1 MFFIRSSGKPRNL
14 IVSKQKLW
22 DIQSN
27 ALEKS
32 NPMIAS
38 GVLFLHDKV
47 LKSRIV
53 LLQFAMLEFDV
64 YAF

>member
-1 MFFIRSSGKPRNL
+1 MFFISSSGKPRNL

-22 DIQSN
+22 DIQSK

-32 NPMIAS
+32 SSIIAR
-38 GVLFLHDKV
+38 GVLFLHDRV

-53 LLQFAMLEFDV
+53 LLQFAILEFDV